1 MRPTL
6 PSLAGPRIHQ
16 LLRLVLL
23 ILCGA
28 VALAS
33 DHPEQELL
41 WLAPLAALGLATS
54 RTREGRLAAVLE
66 TSVESF
72 VVGAAVAASGS
83 GDSPYLPYV
92 IAPAFTGALTAGV
105 LGGVLPVG
113 SFAAALLLAP
123 LVVEDAATPRNLS
136 SDLAQW
142 VVLAAVVGAVAAWVR
157 AVLEDGEG
165 GTDVKAAQAAAF
177 RLLTELRA
185 VARQLPGTLD
195 PETSAEA
202 MLDRARSTCRYDTG
216 AVFVT
221 TAGSQQLT
229 LVTRRGVD
237 RPQWELSLE
246 GDSPFAEAW
255 LTQRGQVLGRRLP
268 RSDGT
273 QPSGSG
279 LVVPLLSGARTFGLV
294 VLESGVAQAFPAHA
308 PERIGEA
315 VQSLALQLQTGL
327 VFDEVRELATHE
339 ERRRLAREIHDGIA
353 QELASLA
360 YALDTVAAD
369 VEPDHPAASQV
380 DTIRDE
386 VRRLVTELR
395 MSLFDL
401 RSEVDPDEGL
411 GAAIGRY
418 TRTVATASGMT
429 VHLSLNEAPVR
440 LGAETEAELLRIVQ
454 EAVTNAR
461 KHAHATNLWVTCSV
475 DPPLASISVEDDGL
489 GVTREPGSGNHGLAI
504 MRERAAR
511 IRADLTVAPRKPRGT
526 KVQVTLGMVRK

>member
-6 PSLAGPRIHQ
+6 PTLTGPRVHE

-23 ILCGA
+23 VLCGA
-28 VALAS
+28 VALGNG
-33 DHPEQELL
+33 HPDQELV
-41 WLAPLAALGLATS
+41 WLAPLAALGLLAS
-54 RTREGRLAAVLE
+54 RPRGGQLGAILE
-66 TSVESF
+66 TSLESF

-83 GDSPYLPYV
+83 GDSPFLPYV
-92 IAPAFTGALTAGV
+92 IAPAFTGGLTAGL

-113 SFAAALLLAP
+113 SAAGALLMAP
-123 LVVEDAATPRNLS
+123 LVVDDAPTPLHLS

-157 AVLEDGEG
+157 VVVQDNET
-165 GTDVKAAQAAAF
+165 GTDINAAQVEAF

-202 MLDRARSTCRYDTG
+202 MLDRARAICRYDTG
-216 AVFVT
+216 AVLVT

-229 LVTRRGVD
+229 LVTRRGME
-237 RPQWELSLE
+237 RPHWDLSLE

-255 LTQRGQVLGRRLP
+255 LAQRGQVLSRRL
-268 RSDGT
+268 RRTDGK

-294 VLESGVAQAFPAHA
+294 VLESGVAQAFAVDA
-308 PERIGEA
+308 PERIGAA
-315 VQSLALQLQTGL
+315 VHGLALQLQTGL

-369 VEPDHPAASQV
+369 VEPSHPVASQV
-380 DTIRDE
+380 DGIRGE

-440 LGAETEAELLRIVQ
+440 LGAEVEAELLRIVQ

-461 KHAHATNLWVTCSV
+461 KHAQATNLWVTCSV
-475 DPPLASISVEDDGL
+475 DPPSASISVEDDGL
-489 GVTREPGSGNHGLAI
+489 GLTSAPGTGSHGLAI

-511 IRADLTVAPRKPRGT
+511 IRADLTVAPRLPRGT
-526 KVQVTLGMVRK
+526 RVQVSLGMVRR